1 MLFNPT
7 KPFARGQGPNCAD
20 IELMIDCMVACFRIT
35 PHNAECQKACLVL
48 NAPPAYH
55 FVIVSSLL
63 RIVTQPRLP
72 WWPQIDLVYA
82 RSEGLRNLFTDTLNK
97 ATQGYIAHTPL
108 RMITSLTLKAKDGQN
123 RLTRPEDGTAH
134 KTLLLLMVRLVHA
147 DPMLLLNIKTSS
159 DQYNHTDAV
168 CLNFEI

>member
-1 MLFNPT
+1 MVSHKNPH
-7 KPFARGQGPNCAD
+7 
-20 IELMIDCMVACFRIT
+20 IEYFY
-35 PHNAECQKACLVL
+35 PSN
-48 NAPPAYH
+48 
-55 FVIVSSLL
+55 

-108 RMITSLTLKAKDGQN
+108 RMITSLTLKAKDGQS

-147 DPMLLLNIKTSS
+147 DPMLLLNIKTNS
-159 DQYNHTDAV
+159 DQYNTDMV
-168 CLNFEI
+168 GTKTF